1 MNTYICLIPSIGS
14 CPQTRRGS
22 SVEHD
27 GEPDTLTVWVSL
39 MSVGTGRIGWSLR
52 SGYMVRLDV
61 GPTSSGRGA
70 DISRT
75 RGRHSP
81 LAWWGLPAGRWFDS
95 EESRFVRIC
104 GASRGFTRAYRGLL
118 LPPFLEQDVE
128 ADLGPRSIASVGQRD
143 EPGQLAIGLTF
154 RAGERDASLASS
166 TGHRIAR
173 KGQAKFPRAGFRF
186 PQAAPHPT
194 EGRTNRWDFL
204 VTPSRRV
211 SR

>member
-1 MNTYICLIPSIGS
+1 
-14 CPQTRRGS
+14 
-22 SVEHD
+22 
-27 GEPDTLTVWVSL
+27 
-39 MSVGTGRIGWSLR
+39 MSRVLR
-52 SGYMVRLDV
+52 SRWLSNRKNRRPRGLSGGCLWAGHRLNTT
-61 GPTSSGRGA
+61 PRLNA
-70 DISRT
+70 KSR
-75 RGRHSP
+75 
-81 LAWWGLPAGRWFDS
+81 LPAGRWFDS